1 MPLERLG
8 GWDVFGVLRSRRNSA
23 MSLEQSE
30 QRGLRDKAR
39 VIVKSFILWV
49 LQAMMRG
56 VDFILIE

>member
-8 GWDVFGVLRSRRNSA
+8 GWDVFGVLRSRRNLA

-39 VIVKSFILWV
+39 VIFMGLAGHDEGCGFYS
-49 LQAMMRG
+49 
-56 VDFILIE
+56 D